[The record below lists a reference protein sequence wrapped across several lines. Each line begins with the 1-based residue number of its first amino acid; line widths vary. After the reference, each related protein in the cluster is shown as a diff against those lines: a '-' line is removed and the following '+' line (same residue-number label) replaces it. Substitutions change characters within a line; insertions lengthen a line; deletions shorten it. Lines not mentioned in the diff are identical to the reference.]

1 MSAVIAGA
9 GAGAPAR
16 DVPAADVAPQPAAD
30 DPVRSPRP
38 ERILMVT
45 PYPPLRDGI
54 AAYALQEV
62 AALRAAGN
70 HVEVLSTGPS
80 AAHHHLD
87 LVGPRGALALAKRVR
102 AYDRVIVQF
111 HPDFFYPVP
120 NGARDRAAVSSALLV
135 AFRLARTVEVRV
147 HEIDYRYGRGLTPDV
162 PVNRAL
168 WRSVDRIVVHTPHE
182 RAEFVAAFGV
192 DRARVVVAEH
202 GQHFARRTRADRDR
216 ARRSLGIEP
225 DAYSFLSIGFIQPHK
240 GFDRAVAAFAGLGA
254 TGCRFDVVGSVRVE
268 DPAYLAY
275 LAELEALVAATDG
288 THLHAGFVSDE
299 LFDRWIVAADVVV
312 LPYRS
317 IWSSGVLERAALY
330 DRPVIATD
338 VGGLA
343 EQAGHR
349 ASVTLVAN
357 TGDDAELRAAMW
369 AAAGERV
376 AASTATADPW
386 PREGP
391 ELHRQVQDQ
400 VRIRAAR
407 GRGSRL
413 WSARAR
419 AGSAGTGSAGAGFPE
434 SPAPDQLARVSA
446 ATAPLR
452 RVPVAALPPT
462 SSGRSSSALVKRV
475 VRRLTAWQ
483 LEPLVG
489 EINALRAGAIEA
501 VERLGADGAAA
512 ADRLATDR
520 SPPTAS
526 AGTGSPPQQV

>member
-1 MSAVIAGA
+1 MSGVSD
-9 GAGAPAR
+9 R
-16 DVPAADVAPQPAAD
+16 DVPAADVAERPAAD

-54 AAYALQEV
+54 AVYALQEV
-62 AALRAAGN
+62 AALRAVGN
-70 HVEVLSTGPS
+70 DVEVLSTGPS

-87 LVGPRGALALAKRVR
+87 LVGARGALALAKRVR
-102 AYDRVIVQF
+102 NYDRIIVQF
-111 HPDFFYPVP
+111 HPDVFYPVP
-120 NGARDRAAVSSALLV
+120 NNARDRAAVSTALLL
-135 AFRLARTVEVRV
+135 AFRLAHTVEVRV

-162 PVNRAL
+162 PINRLL

-182 RAEFVAAFGV
+182 RDEFVAAFGV
-192 DRARVVVAEH
+192 ERTHVVVAEH
-202 GQHFARRTRADRDR
+202 GEHFARRTRADRDQ
-216 ARRSLGIEP
+216 ARRSLGLAA
-225 DAYSFLSIGFIQPHK
+225 DAFCFLSIGFIQPHK

-254 TGCRFDVVGSVRVE
+254 KGCRFDVVGSIRVE

-275 LAELEALVAATDG
+275 LAELETLVDSTEG

-299 LFDRWIVAADVVV
+299 LFDRWIVASDVVV

-330 DRPVIATD
+330 DRPVIATN

-349 ASVTLVAN
+349 SSVTLVAN
-357 TGDDAELRAAMW
+357 REDGAELRAAMW
-369 AAAGERV
+369 AAAGQRIGE
-376 AASTATADPW
+376 TAVTEDPW
-386 PREGP
+386 PLEGP
-391 ELHRQVQDQ
+391 DLHRRVQEQ

-407 GRGSRL
+407 ARGSRV
-413 WSARAR
+413 WSGA
-419 AGSAGTGSAGAGFPE
+419 SAGGAAGIGGDAGA
-434 SPAPDQLARVSA
+434 PAAGRLATASAATASAATATA

-489 EINALRAGAIEA
+489 EINALRAASIEA
-501 VERLGADGAAA
+501 VERLGAQQGP
-512 ADRLATDR
+512 RDR
-520 SPPTAS
+520 S
-526 AGTGSPPQQV
+526 

>member
-1 MSAVIAGA
+1 MSVK
-9 GAGAPAR
+9 PER
-16 DVPAADVAPQPAAD
+16 DVPAADVAERPAAD

-54 AAYALQEV
+54 AVYALQEV

-70 HVEVLSTGPS
+70 DVEVLSTGPS

-87 LVGPRGALALAKRVR
+87 LVGARGALALAKRVR
-102 AYDRVIVQF
+102 DYDRIIVQF

-120 NGARDRAAVSSALLV
+120 NNARDRAAVSTALLL
-135 AFRLARTVEVRV
+135 AFRLAHTVEVRV

-162 PVNRAL
+162 PINRLL

-182 RAEFVAAFGV
+182 RDEFVSAFGV
-192 DRARVVVAEH
+192 ARAHVVVAEH
-202 GQHFARRTRADRDR
+202 GEHFARRTRADRDL
-216 ARRSLGIEP
+216 ARRSLGIAA
-225 DAYSFLSIGFIQPHK
+225 DAFCFLSIGFIQPHK

-254 TGCRFDVVGSVRVE
+254 KGCRFDVVGSVRVE
-268 DPAYLAY
+268 DPAYVAY
-275 LAELEALVAATDG
+275 LAELETLVAATEG

-299 LFDRWIVAADVVV
+299 LFDRWIVAADVIV

-330 DRPVIATD
+330 DRAVIATD
-338 VGGLA
+338 VGGLS

-349 ASVTLVAN
+349 NLVTLVSN
-357 TGDDAELRAAMW
+357 SDNDAELRAAMW
-369 AAAGERV
+369 AAAGERIAQTAV
-376 AASTATADPW
+376 AEDPW
-386 PREGP
+386 PVEGP
-391 ELHRQVQDQ
+391 DLHRRVQEQ

-407 GRGSRL
+407 ARGSRV
-413 WSARAR
+413 WSGVSAGG
-419 AGSAGTGSAGAGFPE
+419 AGSPAAG
-434 SPAPDQLARVSA
+434 QLAKVSA

-489 EINALRAGAIEA
+489 EINALRAACIEA
-501 VERLGADGAAA
+501 VERLGADRRDR
-512 ADRLATDR
+512 ADRPDRADR
-520 SPPTAS
+520 S
-526 AGTGSPPQQV
+526 

>member
-1 MSAVIAGA
+1 MSDK
-9 GAGAPAR
+9 PPMSDKTER
-16 DVPAADVAPQPAAD
+16 DVPAADVAPEPAATA
-30 DPVRSPRP
+30 SPRP

-54 AAYALQEV
+54 AVYALQEV

-70 HVEVLSTGPS
+70 IVEVLSTGPS
-80 AAHHHLD
+80 AAHYHLN
-87 LVGPRGALALAKRVR
+87 LVGPRGGLALAKRVR
-102 AYDRVIVQF
+102 DYDRVIVQF

-120 NGARDRAAVSSALLV
+120 NSAKDRAAVSSALLV
-135 AFRLARTVEVRV
+135 AFRLAHTVEVRV

-162 PVNRAL
+162 PVNRLL

-182 RAEFVAAFGV
+182 RDEFVSAFGV
-192 DRARVVVAEH
+192 NRTRVVVAEH
-202 GQHFARRTRADRDR
+202 GEHFARRTRANREQ
-216 ARRSLGIEP
+216 ARRSLGIPAEVFC
-225 DAYSFLSIGFIQPHK
+225 FLSIGFIQPHK

-254 TGCRFDVVGSVRVE
+254 GGCRFDVVGSVRVE

-275 LAELEALVAATDG
+275 LAELEGLVAATDG

-299 LFDRWIVAADVVV
+299 LFDRWIVASDIIV

-330 DRPVIATD
+330 DRPVIATN

-357 TGDDAELRAAMW
+357 TEDGAELRRAMW
-369 AAAGERV
+369 AAAGKRISEAAV
-376 AASTATADPW
+376 AADPW
-386 PREGP
+386 PVDGVD
-391 ELHRQVQDQ
+391 LHARVQEQ

-407 GRGSRL
+407 ARGSRA
-413 WSARAR
+413 WSGASGTAPA
-419 AGSAGTGSAGAGFPE
+419 AG
-434 SPAPDQLARVSA
+434 QLAKVSA

-462 SSGRSSSALVKRV
+462 SSGRSSSALVKRA

-489 EINALRAGAIEA
+489 EINALRTASIEA
-501 VERLGADGAAA
+501 VERIS
-512 ADRLATDR
+512 ADRDND
-520 SPPTAS
+520 PPTA
-526 AGTGSPPQQV
+526 P